1 MPGRYCFL
9 CASDEGVF
17 LDITTDNRDTFVNQL
32 ETCLSSKVNESINL
46 SNKIC
51 YKCAYE
57 LGQCTKFVQ
66 KYKKSHKTSK
76 PEIKT
81 SMPCCCLCSEH
92 VENNRIFDITKDN
105 HAIFNPLQK
114 IRKIFNEG
122 FKDDSDSKLICL
134 PCRYNLDVLYDLK
147 RIYQEAVIHLKA
159 LINEEIDY
167 SNFPKVY
174 TDVVNRKTTVTTFP
188 DITFYDLINS
198 DSENS
203 ENMVHNKPLAKNR
216 RGRPRAQT
224 KSQNDVKANARKCD
238 KCHNIVPNG
247 TDMYRFHRT
256 RLTVCRN
263 CWITMDPSKDKLK
276 QRSQQVESNLAETKL
291 CAVFLT
297 DVLDKKSHKSEKE
310 HKIEKNKDNKSYILS
325 EDSSLEDRLSELSV
339 NNAVNNNI
347 KRGKKRHIDAE
358 KNEDVEST
366 PTKVT
371 RLGTKRANPSET
383 KVSSDVESTTYSTTT
398 TSTRR
403 GRKRTKTASDRSS
416 DSDVSSPL
424 KSKKKLD
431 DCAKPLSP
439 SSSKTDRK
447 KLRTILQ
454 GVTANVHS
462 QSTDESPTED
472 TNLETTKNTPNAH
485 INKEKTTHKR
495 TRSSSI
501 SNTEITSL
509 AEFKSPKSIAL
520 SEVKKNCYTCDTCGK
535 KFDTKLANIEHSLTH
550 LMQASLKLER
560 VTISSIKE
568 KQDLKIDSEKDKVFK
583 NAKICLIKTVPIDK
597 PTNDPSEEIAINV
610 VDTDEEE
617 IFSSSREQSAKKKE
631 AEKEASSERYNVTD
645 KLNAESKLY
654 VEESPKIQCD
664 ENMTEESE
672 QCVESTAVPNETE
685 TSIEI
690 EQGKDTK
697 EINTKNNNIMEEDTK
712 TKDRKASMDRDIN
725 TSIDKDTNVQK
736 DAIVKD
742 MSPST
747 SKFLYCYKLCT
758 NVAVDENKDVSA
770 ENDTKMSTKEKE
782 KSNNEANNDKE
793 HLHEEMT
800 QDSNATRPLVSSI
813 NNTTK
818 DDDNKNHSES
828 CKSDLKNSCKDN
840 ESEIIKDIEM
850 RQCELTNKS
859 QKENIDE
866 SEENEK
872 IVLDITDE
880 TETLKDQ
887 IDLNDTVIVDED
899 KVEASGK
906 QQDTASDQNME
917 TEVIIDDKPNNATDT
932 VKSDLLNGEKLNQA
946 EDGDEN
952 ENDVAIILADSN
964 NDIVQYAK
972 VAEETIT
979 IDSSKEKDKLEETIK
994 NLEDLIENNTT
1005 NNKCE
1010 ERENS
1015 NHTLND
1021 SSMDAANMILKEV
1034 FDLAAAEVQK
1044 REDINNTKDLQ
1055 NTEIETLENITR
1067 EIRNSADMPSLDPI
1081 SIMDIDDD
1089 NDITL
1094 N

>member
-32 ETCLSSKVNESINL
+32 ETCLSNKVNESINL

-167 SNFPKVY
+167 SNFPKIY

-188 DITFYDLINS
+188 DITLYDLINS

-203 ENMVHNKPLAKNR
+203 ENMVRNKPRVKNR
-216 RGRPRAQT
+216 RGRPKAQS

-256 RLTVCRN
+256 RLTVCKN

-276 QRSQQVESNLAETKL
+276 RLSRQVESNLAETKL

-297 DVLDKKSHKSEKE
+297 DVLDKKSYKNEKE

-325 EDSSLEDRLSELSV
+325 EDSSLEDRLSEFSV
-339 NNAVNNNI
+339 NNTVNNNI

-358 KNEDVEST
+358 KNEEAEST

-371 RLGTKRANPSET
+371 RLGTKRTSASET
-383 KVSSDVESTTYSTTT
+383 KVSSDVESTSCSTTT
-398 TSTRR
+398 TTTSSTYR
-403 GRKRTKTASDRSS
+403 GRKRKSTASDRSS

-424 KSKKKLD
+424 KSRKKLD

-439 SSSKTDRK
+439 SSSKPDRK
-447 KLRTILQ
+447 KLKTILQ

-462 QSTDESPTED
+462 QSTDESSTED
-472 TNLETTKNTPNAH
+472 TNLETTENAPSAH
-485 INKEKTTHKR
+485 TNKEKISHKR
-495 TRSSSI
+495 TGSSSI

-509 AEFKSPKSIAL
+509 VEFKSPKSIAL

-535 KFDTKLANIEHSLTH
+535 KFDTKLANVEHSLTH

-560 VTISSIKE
+560 VTISNIKE
-568 KQDLKIDSEKDKVFK
+568 KQDLKIDSEEKIFKD
-583 NAKICLIKTVPIDK
+583 AKICLTKTVSIDK
-597 PTNDPSEEIAINV
+597 HTNNPSEEIAINV

-617 IFSSSREQSAKKKE
+617 ILSLSREQSAKKKE
-631 AEKEASSERYNVTD
+631 ASSEGYNVTD
-645 KLNAESKLY
+645 KLNVESKLY
-654 VEESPKIQCD
+654 VEESAKIQCD

-672 QCVESTAVPNETE
+672 QYVESTAVPNETE

-690 EQGKDTK
+690 EQKDIK
-697 EINTKNNNIMEEDTK
+697 EINTKNNNIGTENTK
-712 TKDRKASMDRDIN
+712 TKDRKASMDRDID

-736 DAIVKD
+736 DAVVKD
-742 MSPST
+742 MSSST

-758 NVAVDENKDVSA
+758 NVAVDKNKDVSA

-800 QDSNATRPLVSSI
+800 QNNNATRPLVSSI
-813 NNTTK
+813 SNTTR
-818 DDDNKNHSES
+818 DDNNKNHSES

-840 ESEIIKDIEM
+840 EREIIKDIEM
-850 RQCELTNKS
+850 RQCELLNKS
-859 QKENIDE
+859 LKENIDE
-866 SEENEK
+866 SDENEK

-887 IDLNDTVIVDED
+887 IDSNDTVIVDED
-899 KVEASGK
+899 KVESSGK
-906 QQDTASDQNME
+906 QQDTPNDQNME

-946 EDGDEN
+946 ENGDEN
-952 ENDVAIILADSN
+952 ENDVAVIPASSN
-964 NDIVQYAK
+964 NDIVQYAE

-1005 NNKCE
+1005 NIKCE
-1010 ERENS
+1010 ERENL
-1015 NHTLND
+1015 NRTLND
-1021 SSMDAANMILKEV
+1021 SPMDAANMILKEV

-1055 NTEIETLENITR
+1055 DTEIETLENITR

-1081 SIMDIDDD
+1081 NIMDIDKI
-1089 NDITL
+1089 NKVPG
-1094 N
+1094 